1 MQQRTVIY
9 FILAIVVLL
18 CSCGRRPRYVMHED
32 KMTDVLYDIQLA
44 QAIYRSGSD
53 FSNDEKK
60 DALLNGILQKYNI
73 TQAELDSS
81 LLWYSDNIEI
91 YNTIN
96 DSVASRLRAASNVMT
111 SSRSNVLGRGYS
123 NYLVPPLSYLNEQ
136 TPTMSFDI
144 DSNKIK
150 TIDLPKFS
158 LRFDV
163 QGVNS
168 LQNAEAAVFFTYKDT
183 LVKTIVPIAENRRY
197 IFSKPQLA
205 DSLLKNISG
214 YVHVKNKIKGISS
227 DVILYNISYI
237 DSIADIKPASE
248 EVSDTAP
255 LAQPE
260 DKPEITTATDT
271 QIKPDLSNDKMVTP
285 PPVTNSRN
293 NDRKIDNLPVVSRDK
308 VNRNPSVNRGRDLN
322 SSKKEEGL
330 K

>member
-18 CSCGRRPRYVMHED
+18 NSCGRRPRYVMHED

-44 QAIYRSGSD
+44 QSIYRSGSD
-53 FSNDEKK
+53 FNSDEKK
-60 DALLNGILQKYNI
+60 DALLNGILQKHNI

-81 LLWYSDNIEI
+81 LLWYSDNVEI

-96 DSVASRLRAASNVMT
+96 DSVASRLRAASNAMT
-111 SSRSNVLGRGYS
+111 SARSNVLGHNYS

-136 TPTMSFDI
+136 TPTMSFYI

-163 QGVNS
+163 QGVSS

-197 IFSKPQLA
+197 IFAKPQLA

-237 DSIADIKPASE
+237 DSIADVKPVSE
-248 EVSDTAP
+248 EISNSTP
-255 LAQPE
+255 LAQPV

-271 QIKPDLSNDKMVTP
+271 QIKPDASNDKEMTP
-285 PPVTNSRN
+285 PSVTNPQN
-293 NDRKIDNLPVVSRDK
+293 NDRKIDNPPVISRDK
-308 VNRNPSVNRGRDLN
+308 ANRNPAVNRGRNLN
-322 SSKKEEGL
+322 SSKKEDGT